1 MASSFLSGFIAG
13 RLQFQK
19 GSSFS
24 ATVIRISK
32 ISVALGI
39 AIFWF
44 PKEAWGVRLRWLL
57 IGLMLVGTGVTLS
70 VPLLRE
76 RFQEAINH
84 NNQYGLE
91 QVGGGTSFRLAKWE
105 SVQRLW
111 EKMPVQGYG
120 IGDVQ
125 KQLNGQ
131 YEADHHPQLRNYN
144 AHNQYFQTALGLG
157 VPGLIL
163 LVILLFYPLFPKP
176 PGFFALSFC
185 LLFALCI
192 FTESMLEVQKGVL
205 FFSFFSG
212 LTLLGKKAEPDPV

>member
-1 MASSFLSGFIAG
+1 
-13 RLQFQK
+13 
-19 GSSFS
+19 
-24 ATVIRISK
+24 
-32 ISVALGI
+32 
-39 AIFWF
+39 
-44 PKEAWGVRLRWLL
+44 
-57 IGLMLVGTGVTLS
+57 MLVGTGVTLS

-105 SVQRLW
+105 SAQRLW

-163 LVILLFYPLFPKP
+163 LVMLLFYPLFPKP
-176 PGFFALSFC
+176 PGFFPLCFC